1 MNRFGRRLKGLLC
14 NRFMDANRGKWQFW
28 IDRGGTFTDVVARTP
43 EGELRTLKLL
53 SEAPGRYQDAAVE
66 GIRRMLGLAPG
77 APIPAEEIDVV
88 KMGTTVATN
97 ALLTRTGKPTLLLI
111 TQGLGDQLRI
121 GYQNRPRLFDLNIVL
136 PQPLYRQVVEVR
148 ERLSARGEVI
158 TPLDEAAAR
167 EALEAAYRKGL
178 RAVAIVLMHAWRYP
192 DHERRLADLA
202 REAGF
207 TQVSA
212 SHEVSPLMKLVSRGD
227 TTVVD
232 AYLSPVLRRYV
243 DQLAAELGDV
253 RLMFMQSNGGLTGA
267 PQFQGRNSLLSGP
280 AGGVVGAVRT
290 ARAAGFEKIIGFDM
304 GGTSTDVC
312 HYCGELERVFDT
324 QVAGVRL
331 RAPMLA
337 IHTVAAGGGSI
348 LRFHQGRFQVGPDSA
363 GALPGPACYRNGGPL
378 TVTDAN
384 VMLGRI
390 QPEYFPKVFGPAGDE
405 PLDAEIV
412 REKFAALARE
422 IERETGLARTPAQV
436 AEGFIEV
443 AVANMANA
451 IKHISVARGYDV
463 SEYVLNGF
471 GGAAGQHVCRVADAL
486 GIDTVL
492 LHPLAGVLSAYGI
505 GIAEVTAMRSHAVE
519 RPLTAA
525 SMAPLAATLDQLEQA
540 AREELAAQGIGQA
553 SIRVARRV
561 HVRYEG
567 TDTALPVDEG
577 PIEEMVR
584 RFEALHRQLYGFL
597 MPERP
602 LVVETV
608 SVEAVAQDE
617 IPAAPCAWAALP
629 GARDARGEPPS
640 PLATVQMVVAGSARA
655 TPLYR
660 RECFVPGQRVQGP
673 ALIVEANATTVVEAG
688 WAARVGDQG
697 ELVLTRA
704 TPRPRRVAL
713 GTQADPVKLE
723 IFNHLFMSIAEQMGL
738 RLAHTA
744 HSVNIKERLD
754 FSCAV
759 FDGEGNLIAN
769 APHIPV
775 HLGSMGETV
784 KQVIRDNAGRMRPGD
799 AFAAND
805 PYHGGTHLPDV
816 TVITPVFDRD
826 GREILF
832 YVGSRG
838 HHADIGGL
846 TPGSMPPRSTRVEE
860 EGVLIRNFHLVDG
873 GRFRERELLALLSSG
888 PHPCRNPQQN
898 LADLRAQ
905 VAANEK
911 GAQELRRLVDHYG
924 LPAVRAYMD
933 HVRASAAQAVRQ
945 AIGKLK
951 AGAFQL
957 EMDNGAVI
965 RVRVTVDRNAGR
977 AVVDFTGTSPQRSD
991 NFNAPRAVTLAAV
1004 LYVFRTLVQENIPLN
1019 SGCLEPLQVIIPER
1033 SMLNPRYPAAVVA
1046 GNVETS
1052 QNIVDALY
1060 GALGVLAASQGTMN
1074 NFTFGNERYQYYE
1087 TLAGGAGAGPDFDG
1101 AAAVQTHM
1109 TNSRLTDPEVL
1120 EWRFPVLVETFS
1132 IRRGSGGRGRHRGGD
1147 GVTRRIRFLEAMT
1160 VGILAGRRRIRPFG
1174 LFGGEPGAPGRAW
1187 IERRDGSRQDLGATD
1202 ETTVDAGDCFVIETP
1217 GGGGY
1222 GVPEG

>member
-1 MNRFGRRLKGLLC
+1 MNRFGRRLKRLLC

-53 SEAPGRYQDAAVE
+53 SEAPGRYRDAAVE
-66 GIRRMLGLAPG
+66 GIRRMMGLAPG
-77 APIPAEEIDVV
+77 APIPAKEIDVV

-97 ALLTRTGKPTLLLI
+97 ALLTRTGEPTLLLI
-111 TQGLGDQLRI
+111 TQGFGDQLRI

-148 ERLSARGEVI
+148 ERLSAHGEVI

-167 EALEAAYRKGL
+167 EALEAAYREGL

-202 REAGF
+202 RAVGF

-253 RLMFMQSNGGLTGA
+253 RLMFMQSNGGLTAA

-422 IERETGLARTPAQV
+422 IERETGLARTPEQV

-553 SIRVARRV
+553 SIRVARHV

-577 PIEEMVR
+577 SIEEMVR

-617 IPAAPCAWAALP
+617 IPAAPSARTALP
-629 GARDARGEPPS
+629 GARAARGEPPS

-660 RECFVPGQRVQGP
+660 RECLVSGQRVQGP

-784 KQVIRDNAGRMRPGD
+784 KQIIRDNAGRMRPGD

-888 PHPCRNPQQN
+888 PYPCRNPQQN

-911 GAQELRRLVDHYG
+911 GVQELRRLVDHYG
-924 LPAVRAYMD
+924 LPVVRAYMD
-933 HVRASAAQAVRQ
+933 HVRANAAQAVRQ
-945 AIGKLK
+945 VIGKLND
-951 AGAFQL
+951 GAFQL

-1019 SGCLEPLQVIIPER
+1019 SGCLEPLEIIIPEG
-1033 SMLNPRYPAAVVA
+1033 SLLNPRPPAAVVA

-1087 TLAGGAGAGPDFDG
+1087 TVAGGAGAGPDFDG

-1120 EWRFPVLVETFS
+1120 EWRYPVRVEAFS

-1147 GVTRRIRFLEAMT
+1147 GVTRRIRFLEPMT
-1160 VGILAGRRRIRPFG
+1160 IGLLAGRRRVQPFG

-1187 IERRDGSRQDLGATD
+1187 IERRDGTRQALGATD
-1202 ETTVDAGDCFVIETP
+1202 AAAVAPGDVFVLETP

-1222 GVPEG
+1222 GAFEG